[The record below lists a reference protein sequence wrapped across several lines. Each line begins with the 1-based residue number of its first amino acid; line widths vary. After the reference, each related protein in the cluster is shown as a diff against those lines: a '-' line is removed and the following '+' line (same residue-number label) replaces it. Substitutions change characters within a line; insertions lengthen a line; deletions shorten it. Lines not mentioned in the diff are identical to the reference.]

1 MNRILSDYF
10 EICSKFR
17 ANGLSKSERQQR
29 HALLSQWEKT
39 DFESGRLSLGE
50 IKDFW
55 NNHNDICWNRMFINK
70 VICPAIAADLET
82 GGYESV
88 KFLFHCFRGHES
100 SCIHSDS
107 PLAFFVITAEVIINR
122 FSWLIYCSIMNR
134 IMLMHSDTSMI
145 LSNIFLSSPYMK
157 CLRVC

>member
-1 MNRILSDYF
+1 MNRILSDNY

-82 GGYESV
+82 SGYESV
-88 KFLFHCFRGHES
+88 KFCFTVSEDMRV
-100 SCIHSDS
+100 
-107 PLAFFVITAEVIINR
+107 PAYTLTVRWLFFVITAEVIINR

-134 IMLMHSDTSMI
+134 IMLMHSDTSMM

>member
-1 MNRILSDYF
+1 
-10 EICSKFR
+10 
-17 ANGLSKSERQQR
+17 
-29 HALLSQWEKT
+29 
-39 DFESGRLSLGE
+39 
-50 IKDFW
+50 
-55 NNHNDICWNRMFINK
+55 MFINK

-88 KFLFHCFRGHES
+88 KFCFTVSEDMRV
-100 SCIHSDS
+100 
-107 PLAFFVITAEVIINR
+107 PAYTLTVRWLFFVITAEVIINR

-134 IMLMHSDTSMI
+134 IMLMHSDTSMM